1 MCFKTQSTKKE
12 ITQQEITPLQY
23 NKKIANNNK
32 NLKIFM
38 YFYSYMTP
46 EIFSSSVT
54 FASSSYNSSNQI

>member
-32 NLKIFM
+32 NLMIFM

-46 EIFSSSVT
+46 EIFSSSAT